1 MSIATLKQKSYT
13 LYGTSHCNNKG
24 EFSLNG
30 KLRLPTPNLGRNV
43 TRTPFKGPIPVGY
56 GSGSVCRVSGWRSRA
71 CKHGYPII
79 ISNSGSCTIP
89 QTTIKRSTMNM
100 SGLIQTQFMGIL
112 HGAPAHVHRVEKD
125 ASSYISTLTRQ
136 PCSVTPIVQS
146 GYEEGFVKDGSRC
159 TPYTKNETRPTYGQY
174 MDQLT
179 SECTIETLYKGINSC
194 A

>member
-1 MSIATLKQKSYT
+1 MSIATFKKKSYAV
-13 LYGTSHCNNKG
+13 YRPSHCNSKG

-30 KLRLPTPNLGRNV
+30 KVRLPTPNLGRNV

-79 ISNSGSCTIP
+79 ISNSGSCNVP
-89 QTTIKRSTMNM
+89 QTTIKRSTMNT

-112 HGAPAHVHRVEKD
+112 HGANAHVHRVDKD
-125 ASSYISTLTRQ
+125 AGTYMSKLTRQ
-136 PCSVTPIVQS
+136 PCVQTNE
-146 GYEEGFVKDGSRC
+146 GYVKNGGRC
-159 TPYTKNETRPTYGQY
+159 TPHTKNETRPTYGQY
-174 MDQLT
+174 IDQLT
-179 SECTIETLYKGINSC
+179 SECMLIETPYKGINSC